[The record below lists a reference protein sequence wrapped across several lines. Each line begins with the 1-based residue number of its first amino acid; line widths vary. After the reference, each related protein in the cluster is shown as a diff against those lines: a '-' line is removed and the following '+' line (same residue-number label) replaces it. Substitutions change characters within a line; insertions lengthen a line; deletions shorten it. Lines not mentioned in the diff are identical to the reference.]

1 MIFDSVHLMYYKCH
15 KVNSK
20 RVGLYID
27 SPDWIK
33 KKNVTTNKKNMD
45 VNVFNAQQLLH

>member
-1 MIFDSVHLMYYKCH
+1 MKGSDLIIGGVNLKYFKCR
-15 KVNSK
+15 KFFFK

-33 KKNVTTNKKNMD
+33 KNNKSKK
-45 VNVFNAQQLLH
+45 